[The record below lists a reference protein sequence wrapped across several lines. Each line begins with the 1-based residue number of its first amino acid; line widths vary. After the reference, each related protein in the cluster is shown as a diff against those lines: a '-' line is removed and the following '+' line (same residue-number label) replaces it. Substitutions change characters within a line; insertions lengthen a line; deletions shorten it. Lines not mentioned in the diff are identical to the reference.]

1 MKVKQTRQRK
11 PKVLSKSFDSSRVDK
26 GWYYPDR
33 QVIRLLFPDGVQW
46 EYQDCTPKDWED
58 LVKSPSAGRF
68 LRERLDRH
76 PYSPVK
82 G

>member
-1 MKVKQTRQRK
+1 MKVKQTRPRK
-11 PKVLSKSFDSSRVDK
+11 PKVLRYTFDSARVEK

-33 QVIRLLFPDGVQW
+33 QVIRLLFPDGVLW
-46 EYQDCTPKDWED
+46 EYEACSQKDWED
-58 LVKSPSAGRF
+58 LVSAPSAGRF
-68 LRERLDRH
+68 LRERLDHH